1 MAAEGTPQQQQVS
14 NRRKWIMGLLA
25 VVGVGVAIAL
35 AVIFTV
41 GGQGSNKSSSS
52 TTDGRVKVESA
63 GVGKASNGAASVV
76 GSTTNKASSSG
87 SSPVVSSPPAVEVPA
102 SSSNTGSLDD
112 AVAAM
117 SGKPANLLDNIMATG
132 SNLNG
137 QNGLSGMFSGI
148 SVLNPS
154 DVASKTVAASD
165 TCYVADA
172 SELSD
177 AVVNGTC
184 RTVVLTD
191 YSWPTNYAL
200 EEEIVVAR
208 HVTIA
213 GNPHRLPYID
223 CSAAVRCFHV
233 VKGGFINL
241 KFLKLNQGAGVTHKR
256 GDLHAGDGVTPPI
269 GSRKLEEEQQ
279 RRDQTNPFDPDPNG
293 DGIQITEDFGKVV
306 EIRGGA
312 VYIEAGGGTFT
323 GVVFRAVF
331 FDANSV
337 RLAVQSTINLIGSRL
352 YGGHV
357 MAIAGV
363 LAFQGCVFWDMA
375 ILLPLTD
382 QLAIGGD
389 VLVLA
394 GELIVTGCTFIS
406 VALFG
411 ITFVVGVQ
419 TAVMGGVA
427 LFTLSNLFTINIIS
441 MCNGIGQTLLVG
453 GE

>member
-1 MAAEGTPQQQQVS
+1 MATEGAQQQVS

-35 AVIFTV
+35 AVVFTV
-41 GGQGSNKSSSS
+41 GGQGPNKSSSDSSVKVSSDGVGPASKASTVPATVGNKASSSSS
-52 TTDGRVKVESA
+52 TTK
-63 GVGKASNGAASVV
+63 
-76 GSTTNKASSSG
+76 T
-87 SSPVVSSPPAVEVPA
+87 PVVTVPKVTTIPA
-102 SSSNTGSLDD
+102 DD
-112 AVAAM
+112 VADAAPVT
-117 SGKPANLLDNIMATG
+117 STPANLLDNLMSTG
-132 SNLNG
+132 SQLTN
-137 QNGLSGMFSGI
+137 QNGLSGLFGSL
-148 SVLNPS
+148 SVVNP
-154 DVASKTVAASD
+154 DQVASKTVAASD
-165 TCYVADA
+165 TCYAADA
-172 SELSD
+172 AELSD

-200 EEEIVVAR
+200 EEEILVSR
-208 HVTIA
+208 HVTIV
-213 GNPHRLPYID
+213 GNPQKLPYID

-269 GSRKLEEEQQ
+269 GSRSRNLEEAKEEAMH
-279 RRDQTNPFDPDPNG
+279 RRDQ
-293 DGIQITEDFGKVV
+293 GIEITEDFGKVV

-331 FDANSV
+331 FDAESV
-337 RLAVQSTINLIGSRL
+337 RLAAQSTVNLIGARL

-357 MAIAGV
+357 MAVAGV
-363 LAFQGCVFWDMA
+363 VVFNGCLIWDMS
-375 ILLPLTD
+375 IVLPLTD

-394 GELIVTGCTFIS
+394 GEAIFTGCTFIS

-411 ITFVVGVQ
+411 VTFVVGVQ
-419 TAVMGGVA
+419 VAVLGGVGIY
-427 LFTLSNLFTINIIS
+427 TLSNIFTLNIIS
-441 MCNGIGQTLLVG
+441 ACNGIGQTLLVG
-453 GE
+453 GGLVVVSSRCCM